1 MSAAYSPAFNVYRVA
16 RDLLDR
22 NARDASA
29 RLNAIPGIGS
39 GVMGLTPAHVK
50 ASPEYQAA
58 HGAYVQAHKAL
69 AELNRINVPR
79 FKLEIAR
86 ERKERREALALE
98 RGCTAPA

>member
-1 MSAAYSPAFNVYRVA
+1 MSAPYTPAFNVYRVA

-22 NARDASA
+22 NHREASA
-29 RLNAIPGIGS
+29 ALNAVPGIGS

-86 ERKERREALALE
+86 ERQERRAAMLQE
-98 RGCTAPA
+98 RGCIAAA